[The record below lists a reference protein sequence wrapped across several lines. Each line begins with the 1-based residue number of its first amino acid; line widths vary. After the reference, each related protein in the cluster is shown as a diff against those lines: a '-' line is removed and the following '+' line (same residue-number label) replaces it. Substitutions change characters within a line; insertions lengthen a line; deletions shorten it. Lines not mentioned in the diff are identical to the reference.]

1 MTFFLSSMT
10 NKTFI
15 VIYCIWEYYGACLI
29 RSSNYLPFAST
40 RVHHWCL
47 VGSVL
52 LIFLVFCF
60 VFLCFICL
68 RPVSCVTNVD
78 SVSGLFLL
86 DYPFGLI
93 SLTRLLKLF
102 LSDCCKIVSDRVFF
116 IMELY
121 IYFHF
126 VFVIVYVCLL
136 CTVVIV
142 WFMRIKDDWLIEQK
156 IC

>member
-1 MTFFLSSMT
+1 
-10 NKTFI
+10 
-15 VIYCIWEYYGACLI
+15 
-29 RSSNYLPFAST
+29 
-40 RVHHWCL
+40 
-47 VGSVL
+47 
-52 LIFLVFCF
+52 

-142 WFMRIKDDWLIEQK
+142 WFMRIKDD
-156 IC
+156 